1 MYISTW
7 VIHIFGWVKSE
18 LASNWTIPPPLSTL
32 WALLWTGL
40 VCFVSSFF
48 LCFSLGLF
56 TVLIVG
62 NIVSLLTGRQKVDD
76 LKQGVLTPLYSR
88 SFLCKWMP
96 KNVREKATPPSHGD
110 IFADVVHNDAF
121 ESDENEME
129 EKTENKYADL
139 WFVNDDGPIG
149 MESIIWNCRWYDW
162 LKVINKTAT
171 SNKFILLCS
180 VYE

>member
-1 MYISTW
+1 M
-7 VIHIFGWVKSE
+7 
-18 LASNWTIPPPLSTL
+18 
-32 WALLWTGL
+32 
-40 VCFVSSFF
+40 
-48 LCFSLGLF
+48 F

-121 ESDENEME
+121 ESDENEMQ
-129 EKTENKYADL
+129 EKTANKYADL
-139 WFVNDDGPIG
+139 
-149 MESIIWNCRWYDW
+149 
-162 LKVINKTAT
+162 
-171 SNKFILLCS
+171 
-180 VYE
+180 

>member
-1 MYISTW
+1 MSPVFIYI
-7 VIHIFGWVKSE
+7 
-18 LASNWTIPPPLSTL
+18 L
-32 WALLWTGL
+32 
-40 VCFVSSFF
+40 
-48 LCFSLGLF
+48 SLGLF

-121 ESDENEME
+121 ESDENDME

-139 WFVNDDGPIG
+139 
-149 MESIIWNCRWYDW
+149 
-162 LKVINKTAT
+162 
-171 SNKFILLCS
+171 
-180 VYE
+180 